1 MFQPV
6 RQVSV
11 NFADNEKQSNKT
23 FNDKEFDGSLYND
36 IISKKQNIKIK
47 RHL

>member
-1 MFQPV
+1 MIQAYSKKIV
-6 RQVSV
+6 AIYKDARY
-11 NFADNEKQSNKT
+11 
-23 FNDKEFDGSLYND
+23 KEFDGSLYND